1 MTRHNPSRAAAG
13 FTLVELLI
21 VLAIATLVL
30 TLGVPNLI
38 EILHRQRLEG
48 QVRELATLAHR
59 ARHEALLRG
68 VPAIV
73 ELDADG
79 FTAFVDLHGAD
90 LDDPP
95 DLLFGPLPSA
105 PIQGTDFRVGE
116 RKLHEEL
123 DLAGPGVQP
132 AVEGFTDVGGVRK
145 AIFEPD
151 GSIRNTG
158 AVRIADRR
166 GNFLE
171 MRIEPRATG
180 RVSLSKWDGTAWR
193 ANGEGGHSWTWH

>member
-95 DLLFGPLPSA
+95 DLLFGPLVSA

-123 DLAGPGVQP
+123 DLAGPGALP

-145 AIFEPD
+145 AIFEPN
-151 GSIRNTG
+151 GSIRDTG

-171 MRIEPRATG
+171 MRIAPRATG
-180 RVSLSKWDGTAWR
+180 RVSLYKWDGTAWR